1 MKTLYLDHSATG
13 LLLPEVKQ
21 AMINAMDFYGNPSS
35 LHTPGHLAH
44 NLIEEARQTIATL
57 INARPGEII
66 FTSGGSESNNMVTNT
81 FAGQKVLVSAIE
93 HPSLLDSARTRCDTD
108 IIPVNDRG
116 EVNTPLHF
124 EDLCSVM
131 LANNELGTLEPV
143 KDLTRLAHNNNSFFH
158 TDATQALGKIPINVR
173 DLDIDYMTLSAHK
186 IGGPV
191 GIGALFVKNLD
202 QKDHPPIKPFII
214 GGHQEHGLRAG
225 TYQTVN
231 IAGFG
236 AAAKFALD
244 NSTPELYQKNIKPLR
259 DYLAATI
266 LDKIPLSSLNTP
278 LDNSL
283 PNVLNASFAA
293 AEGESIQLYLD
304 AEDIIV
310 STGSACASGDGK
322 PSHVLMATK
331 NDAEVAHS
339 SIRFSL
345 GLDTT
350 EDDINSIIPHLLR
363 IVNSLQNISTIR
375 T

>member
-21 AMINAMDFYGNPSS
+21 AMIDAMDFYGNPSS

-81 FAGQKVLVSAIE
+81 FAGQPVLVSAIE

-143 KDLTRLAHNNNSFFH
+143 KDLARLAHNNNSFFH

-225 TYQTVN
+225 TYQPVN

-236 AAAKFALD
+236 AAAKYALD
-244 NSTPELYQKNIKPLR
+244 NNTPELYQENIKPLR
-259 DYLAATI
+259 DYLATEI
-266 LDKIPLSSLNTP
+266 FDKIPHSSLNTP

-363 IVNSLQNISTIR
+363 IVNNLQNISTIR

>member
-93 HPSLLDSARTRCDTD
+93 HPSLLDSARTRCDAD
-108 IIPVNDRG
+108 IISVNDRG
-116 EVNTPLHF
+116 EVNTPRHF
-124 EDLCSVM
+124 ENLCSVM

-236 AAAKFALD
+236 AAAKYALD
-244 NSTPELYQKNIKPLR
+244 NNTPELYQENIKPLR
-259 DYLAATI
+259 DYLATEI
-266 LDKIPLSSLNTP
+266 FDKIPHSSLNTP

>member
-21 AMINAMDFYGNPSS
+21 AMIDAMDFYGNPSS

-143 KDLTRLAHNNNSFFH
+143 KDLARLAHNNNSFFH

-236 AAAKFALD
+236 AAAKYALD
-244 NSTPELYQKNIKPLR
+244 NNTPELYQENIKPLR
-259 DYLAATI
+259 DYLATEI
-266 LDKIPLSSLNTP
+266 FDKIPHSSLNTP

>member
-143 KDLTRLAHNNNSFFH
+143 KDLARLAHNNNSFFH

-236 AAAKFALD
+236 AAAKYALD
-244 NSTPELYQKNIKPLR
+244 NNTPELYQENIKPLR
-259 DYLAATI
+259 DYLATEI
-266 LDKIPLSSLNTP
+266 FDKIPHSSLNTP

>member
-21 AMINAMDFYGNPSS
+21 AMIDAMDFYGNPSS

-81 FAGQKVLVSAIE
+81 FAGQPVLVSAIE

-143 KDLTRLAHNNNSFFH
+143 KDLARLAHNNNSFFH

-236 AAAKFALD
+236 AAAKYALD
-244 NSTPELYQKNIKPLR
+244 NNTPELYQENIKPLR
-259 DYLAATI
+259 DYLATEI
-266 LDKIPLSSLNTP
+266 FDKIPHSSLNTP

>member
-21 AMINAMDFYGNPSS
+21 AMIDAMDFYGNPSS

-57 INARPGEII
+57 INARPSEII

-108 IIPVNDRG
+108 IISVNDRG

-124 EDLCSVM
+124 ENLCSVM

-143 KDLTRLAHNNNSFFH
+143 KDLARLAHNNNSFFH

-202 QKDHPPIKPFII
+202 QKEHPPIKPFII

-236 AAAKFALD
+236 AAAKYALD
-244 NSTPELYQKNIKPLR
+244 NNTPELYQENIKPLR
-259 DYLAATI
+259 DYLATEI
-266 LDKIPLSSLNTP
+266 FDKIPHSSLNTP

-363 IVNSLQNISTIR
+363 IVNNLQNISTIR

>member
-21 AMINAMDFYGNPSS
+21 AMIDAMDFYGNPSS

-93 HPSLLDSARTRCDTD
+93 HPSLLDSARTRCDAD
-108 IIPVNDRG
+108 IISVNDRG

-143 KDLTRLAHNNNSFFH
+143 KDLARLAHNNNSFFH

-236 AAAKFALD
+236 AAAKYALD
-244 NSTPELYQKNIKPLR
+244 NNTPELYQENIKPLR
-259 DYLAATI
+259 DYLATEI
-266 LDKIPLSSLNTP
+266 FDKIPHSSLNTP